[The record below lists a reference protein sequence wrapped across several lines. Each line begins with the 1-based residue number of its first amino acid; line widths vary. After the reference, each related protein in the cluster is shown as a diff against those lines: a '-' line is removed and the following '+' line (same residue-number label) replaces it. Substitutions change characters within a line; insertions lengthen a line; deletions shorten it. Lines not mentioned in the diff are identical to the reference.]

1 MSENKSKLKFDPTTA
16 KTIEVSDI
24 PTKASKG
31 VWQMWI
37 PILQEIVKNPSKAK
51 TVTEKQA
58 SLPAIRNQIAKA
70 VKIAKIE
77 GIVLNSRNVDKIQ
90 TLFISYKK
98 PVKKQ

>member
-58 SLPAIRNQIAKA
+58 SLPAIRNQIAEA
-70 VKIAKIE
+70 VKTAKIE